1 MSLSCHNSVLRHLGH
16 YGNQIPNFGNV
27 IGVVR
32 LPPST
37 RTMRAATENMTKTA
51 TTKRE
56 ATSRCY
62 RRPRDRDS
70 TTSPPSTRRRN
81 SPWDSLRSVMKPRW
95 YSVFIFYK
103 LYWTWPWFI
112 VDSKDQISE
121 CVFPFQIKRG
131 REYIHQRNPK
141 INLILT
147 AVAIIFLALGLGLG
161 IGHFLGWSE
170 RLELQ
175 EMYAE
180 VREDRMD
187 ELTDSLVSCMTGEE
201 AAGGDDQD
209 LDDRVIQQ
217 GGNSMRK
224 FWAWQINWVWLKI
237 PYTKKVF
244 KNVCRVR

>member
-1 MSLSCHNSVLRHLGH
+1 MCVSAFS
-16 YGNQIPNFGNV
+16 Y
-27 IGVVR
+27 
-32 LPPST
+32 
-37 RTMRAATENMTKTA
+37 
-51 TTKRE
+51 
-56 ATSRCY
+56 
-62 RRPRDRDS
+62 DS
-70 TTSPPSTRRRN
+70 H
-81 SPWDSLRSVMKPRW
+81 DM
-95 YSVFIFYK
+95 IF
-103 LYWTWPWFI
+103 L
-112 VDSKDQISE
+112 VESE
-121 CVFPFQIKRG
+121 GPTDNVFPFQITRG

-180 VREDRMD
+180 VREDRME

-217 GGNSMRK
+217 LHEENRELKEQVELLHQMNAAANSPERRVEEGEELRSDTALLFLTTTK
-224 FWAWQINWVWLKI
+224 FTWIRSL
-237 PYTKKVF
+237 F
-244 KNVCRVR
+244 

>member
-1 MSLSCHNSVLRHLGH
+1 MCVSAFS
-16 YGNQIPNFGNV
+16 Y
-27 IGVVR
+27 
-32 LPPST
+32 
-37 RTMRAATENMTKTA
+37 
-51 TTKRE
+51 
-56 ATSRCY
+56 
-62 RRPRDRDS
+62 DS
-70 TTSPPSTRRRN
+70 H
-81 SPWDSLRSVMKPRW
+81 DM
-95 YSVFIFYK
+95 IF
-103 LYWTWPWFI
+103 L
-112 VDSKDQISE
+112 VESE
-121 CVFPFQIKRG
+121 GPTDNVFPFQITRG

-180 VREDRMD
+180 VREDRME

-217 GGNSMRK
+217 LHEENRELKEQVELLHQMNAAANSPERRVEEGEELRSDTALCTIFDNYKIHMDTI
-224 FWAWQINWVWLKI
+224 FILMQPIAWVKPHSREQFQTAGLNSWVK
-237 PYTKKVF
+237 
-244 KNVCRVR
+244 

>member
-1 MSLSCHNSVLRHLGH
+1 
-16 YGNQIPNFGNV
+16 
-27 IGVVR
+27 
-32 LPPST
+32 
-37 RTMRAATENMTKTA
+37 MRFAEVCTEYLCQDK
-51 TTKRE
+51 
-56 ATSRCY
+56 
-62 RRPRDRDS
+62 
-70 TTSPPSTRRRN
+70 
-81 SPWDSLRSVMKPRW
+81 W
-95 YSVFIFYK
+95 
-103 LYWTWPWFI
+103 
-112 VDSKDQISE
+112 SKCIQD
-121 CVFPFQIKRG
+121 FLFQIKRG

-180 VREDRMD
+180 VREDRME

-217 GGNSMRK
+217 LHEENRELKEQVELLHQMNAAANSPERRVEEGEEWTLDEQLFIKLMWMR
-224 FWAWQINWVWLKI
+224 F
-237 PYTKKVF
+237 
-244 KNVCRVR
+244 

>member
-1 MSLSCHNSVLRHLGH
+1 M
-16 YGNQIPNFGNV
+16 
-27 IGVVR
+27 
-32 LPPST
+32 LPPPSAQQRLNDLST
-37 RTMRAATENMTKTA
+37 VYPPEELPMRFAEVCTNTFVGLKG
-51 TTKRE
+51 
-56 ATSRCY
+56 
-62 RRPRDRDS
+62 
-70 TTSPPSTRRRN
+70 RN
-81 SPWDSLRSVMKPRW
+81 ALEDFL
-95 YSVFIFYK
+95 
-103 LYWTWPWFI
+103 
-112 VDSKDQISE
+112 
-121 CVFPFQIKRG
+121 FQIKRG

-224 FWAWQINWVWLKI
+224 FWA
-237 PYTKKVF
+237 
-244 KNVCRVR
+244 